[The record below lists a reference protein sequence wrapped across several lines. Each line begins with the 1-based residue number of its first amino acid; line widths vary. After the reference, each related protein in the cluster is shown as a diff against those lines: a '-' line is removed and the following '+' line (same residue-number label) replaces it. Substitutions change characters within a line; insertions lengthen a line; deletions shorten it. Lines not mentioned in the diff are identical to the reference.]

1 MMDRIDIGTVADIP
15 RLGART
21 VDTGLGQ
28 VAVFR
33 TGADE
38 VFALINKCPHRGGP
52 LSEGIVSGRK
62 VACPLHNWV
71 IDLNSG
77 EAQAPDE
84 GCTTT
89 LPLKALD
96 GRLLLGLE
104 PAPARKVAHG

>member
-1 MMDRIDIGTVADIP
+1 MDWTAIGTIDDIP

-21 VDTGLGQ
+21 VHTPLGE

-33 TGADE
+33 TGDDD
-38 VFALINKCPHRGGP
+38 VFALINRCPHKGGP

-77 EAQAPDE
+77 EAVAPDE
-84 GCTTT
+84 GCTTAVPVRHDGKR
-89 LPLKALD
+89 LFLGFAADKKA
-96 GRLLLGLE
+96 
-104 PAPARKVAHG
+104 ANA